1 MKKTLLITLL
11 TSSHVILFAQYRGGS
26 NDVWAQ
32 ASAIN
37 QNPLQNIYLGNVND
51 GQATVLVTNQN
62 SWSSIYRGGLN
73 DGVTISIAVNQNSLP
88 SIYSGGVNDGFS
100 ILSAPG
106 QNPLPSIYLG
116 GLNDGFNSLLIA
128 AQNPLNNIY
137 RGGSNDGY
145 AFAFTFANSLPIRL
159 TDFKAQWRDK
169 DAYLWWTVDMEDN
182 NDHFEVERS
191 TNGIDFVTAGIV
203 QSLGNTQT
211 IRRYDFTDKA
221 ISGNILYYR
230 LKQVDKDGQ
239 STHSAIVILKRDAP
253 EFTLAVFPN
262 PTNGAFTLQLNGIS
276 NFEKLQYQVYNLKG
290 QLLQNNRIRAGNT
303 LINLSQ
309 WSSGTYLVAILNE
322 NKIIHQ
328 LKIILLK

>member
-1 MKKTLLITLL
+1 MKKTFLITLL
-11 TSSHVILFAQYRGGS
+11 TSSHFILFAQYRGGS

-37 QNPLQNIYLGNVND
+37 QNPLQNIYRGNVND
-51 GQATVLVTNQN
+51 GHAAVLVAGQN
-62 SWSSIYRGGLN
+62 PLSSIYRGGLN
-73 DGVTISIAVNQNSLP
+73 DGVTISIAVNQNPLSL
-88 SIYSGGVNDGFS
+88 IYAGGANDGFS
-100 ILSAPG
+100 ILSAPS

-128 AQNPLNNIY
+128 GQNPLNNIY
-137 RGGSNDGY
+137 RGGANDGY
-145 AFAFTFANSLPIRL
+145 AVAFTFANSLPIRL
-159 TDFKAQWRDK
+159 TEFKAQWRDK

-191 TNGIDFVTAGIV
+191 TDGTDFVTAGIV
-203 QSLGNTQT
+203 QSLGNTQSP
-211 IRRYDFTDKA
+211 RRYDFTDKA
-221 ISGNILYYR
+221 VSGNIIYYR

-262 PTNGAFTLQLNGIS
+262 PTNGTFTLQLNGIS
-276 NFEKLQYQVYNLKG
+276 NFERLQYQVYNLKG
-290 QLLQNNRIRAGNT
+290 QLLQNNRIQSNNT
-303 LINLSQ
+303 MINLSQ
-309 WSSGTYLVAILNE
+309 WSSGTYLVAVVKE